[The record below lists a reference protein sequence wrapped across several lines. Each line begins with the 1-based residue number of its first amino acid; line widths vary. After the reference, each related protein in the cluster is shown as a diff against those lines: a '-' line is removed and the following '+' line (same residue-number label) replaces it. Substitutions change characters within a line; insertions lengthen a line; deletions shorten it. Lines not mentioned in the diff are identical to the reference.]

1 MTDDPHRP
9 RRLGEPNI
17 PALLA
22 AEEAN
27 TLLAL
32 AEQLGHVGHW
42 RVSLPDYAVIWSTEV
57 YRIHGVTPD
66 RYVPDMD
73 SAIGFYHPDDRE
85 AVKAAVAAAARDGT
99 RFEFAARLIRTDGE
113 LRHVKSLG
121 VAIAGPDNVPALIF
135 GVFIDITDQQKIQDV
150 LDELNDAVSKLGRIA
165 YVDALTRL
173 ANRRQFDET
182 LDREWRRA
190 SREQTPLSLV
200 MLDIDRFK
208 KFNDLYGHL
217 AGDDCLRAVAA
228 AIAPIAQRPGDLVAR
243 YGGEEFA
250 LILSATEAVDAERIA
265 HATRAAIAAL
275 GLTHAHNPAC
285 GGIIT
290 ASVGV
295 STAYPRSGEAATARH
310 DLVAKVDELLYEAK
324 RTGRNRVV
332 SSGSIAGTGPAPL
345 PANEAAR
352 LSALAAYEQ
361 AGATRRTAEL
371 DNIARLAATL
381 TSSPIGLVSLVGRDE
396 QRFAGNF
403 GLEGVDSTGRDVSFC
418 AHTIL
423 GDEPFVVP
431 DATRDI
437 RFEQNALVTG
447 DFGLRYY
454 AGAPIISATTGL
466 PLGALCVIDRT
477 SRANT
482 SPAERAL
489 LTDLA
494 KMAATLIEEKMAS
507 SKDKPSPLGSRA

>member
-1 MTDDPHRP
+1 
-9 RRLGEPNI
+9 
-17 PALLA
+17 LA
-22 AEEAN
+22 SEEAN

-42 RVSLPDYAVIWSTEV
+42 RVSLPDHAVTWSTEV

-66 RYVPDMD
+66 RYAPDMD

-85 AVKAAVAAAARDGT
+85 AVKAAIEAAARDGT
-99 RFEFAARLIRTDGE
+99 PFEFAVRIIRADGE
-113 LRHVKSLG
+113 LRHVKSRG
-121 VAIAGPDNVPALIF
+121 VAIAGPDNIATLIF
-135 GVFIDITDQQKIQDV
+135 GVFIDVTDQQRIQDV
-150 LDELNDAVSKLGRIA
+150 LDELNEAVSKLGRIA

-173 ANRRQFDET
+173 GNRRQFDET
-182 LDREWRRA
+182 LEREWRRA
-190 SREQTPLSLV
+190 SREQTAISLI

-208 KFNDLYGHL
+208 RFNDLYGHL

-228 AIAPIAQRPGDLVAR
+228 AIAPMAQRPGDLVAR

-265 HATRAAIAAL
+265 HATRSAIAAL

-285 GGIIT
+285 DGIVT
-290 ASVGV
+290 ASLGV
-295 STAYPRSGEAATARH
+295 STAYPHPGDAATARH
-310 DLVAKVDELLYEAK
+310 DLVAEVDGLLYEAK

-332 SSGSIAGTGPAPL
+332 ALSSIAGTGPAPL

-381 TSSPIGLVSLVGRDE
+381 TSTPIGLVSLVGRDE

-437 RFEQNALVTG
+437 RFEKNANVTG

-454 AGAPIISATTGL
+454 AGAPIISPTTGL
-466 PLGALCVIDRT
+466 PLGALCVVDRT
-477 SRANT
+477 SRATT

-494 KMAATLIEEKMAS
+494 KMAATLIEQKMAS
-507 SKDKPSPLGSRA
+507 SKDNPCPEARRT